1 MKNKT
6 LITGNGYYC
15 SPNMVQ
21 FCEHMVAKE
30 MLQARIDHE
39 VRMGL
44 RPAPSN
50 FGTWNVSDRH

>member
-1 MKNKT
+1 
-6 LITGNGYYC
+6 
-15 SPNMVQ
+15 MVQ

-30 MLQARIDHE
+30 MIQARIDHE

-50 FGTWNVSDRH
+50 YGTWNVSDRH